1 MQIISEIMKC
11 FIGNELN
18 AAKTMKYLNEEKKY
32 QVSKHLILR
41 VYKEMREVIYQY
53 YLIQYK
59 TETLR
64 NENNH
69 SEYYSIDES
78 IFGHKSNK
86 QIWML
91 GAINTITK
99 DFRIEG
105 VLFRDAETL
114 NNLLQ
119 L

>member
-1 MQIISEIMKC
+1 
-11 FIGNELN
+11 
-18 AAKTMKYLNEEKKY
+18 
-32 QVSKHLILR
+32 
-41 VYKEMREVIYQY
+41 MREVIYQY

-59 TETLR
+59 TETLG

-78 IFGHKSNK
+78 MFGHKNNK

>member
-1 MQIISEIMKC
+1 MQIISEIMKY

-59 TETLR
+59 TETLG
-64 NENNH
+64 N
-69 SEYYSIDES
+69 
-78 IFGHKSNK
+78 
-86 QIWML
+86 
-91 GAINTITK
+91 
-99 DFRIEG
+99 
-105 VLFRDAETL
+105 
-114 NNLLQ
+114 
-119 L
+119 